1 MGNEGEG
8 VGEGGSQCGQL
19 QAAGVVH
26 LGRSTV
32 VKKPD
37 GLDHL
42 SVVFHD
48 VPMCDY
54 SSNNTFTEWLF
65 PKFNDHCIIKLI
77 MLLLKFCWNFEQYL
91 FSVLKI

>member
-1 MGNEGEG
+1 VGNEGEG

-32 VKKPD
+32 VFRPWCGHGIAGAEETD
-37 GLDHL
+37 D
-42 SVVFHD
+42 FHD

-54 SSNNTFTEWLF
+54 SSNNTFTECVF
-65 PKFNDHCIIKLI
+65 PKCI
-77 MLLLKFCWNFEQYL
+77 
-91 FSVLKI
+91 